1 MQAVKPK
8 PRANLSTFSNSSKS
22 IGGKGKAKTQ
32 SEDIIEENTFINN
45 QQQNTEKVKLSNNGS
60 ESNVSTNVSKETV
73 IIQPPK
79 LKIQTQKQKARKDPL
94 LDYIE
99 LDVIGCG
106 SYGRVVKVQ
115 KKVNGLQYAMKVI
128 EKKKVEKVSVT

>member
-1 MQAVKPK
+1 MKPK
-8 PRANLSTFSNSSKS
+8 TRANLSTFANSSKS

-45 QQQNTEKVKLSNNGS
+45 QQQNAEKVKLSNNGS
-60 ESNVSTNVSKETV
+60 ESNVSTNVSKEAV
-73 IIQPPK
+73 HSQSPN
-79 LKIQTQKQKARKDPL
+79 LKIQTQKKKVKKDPL

-115 KKVNGLQYAMKVI
+115 KKANGLQYAMKVI
-128 EKKKVEKVSVT
+128 EKKKVEKVNIT